1 MAGRSFRSS
10 PGRVTDE
17 SLLVELASLT
27 PEERLRWNDRMVTA
41 VLELRDGFVRLE
53 TLADL
58 KRGATGAKER
68 LVLEILDETIRRRG
82 R

>member
-1 MAGRSFRSS
+1 VEGQ
-10 PGRVTDE
+10 RVR
-17 SLLVELASLT
+17 V
-27 PEERLRWNDRMVTA
+27 
-41 VLELRDGFVRLE
+41 VRLE

-68 LVLEILDETIRRRG
+68 LVLALLEEVLRRR